1 MTKWMSVQ
9 FQWKKN
15 KSAYLDK
22 AAFELLYYFLA

>member
-15 KSAYLDK
+15 KLEYLDK
-22 AAFELLYYFLA
+22 AAFELLYYFF